1 MIQKL
6 MNKPLLLSPQ
16 GLESINA
23 VEWLPTEIANPLNYE
38 LRNGVA
44 IIPIHGLLTK
54 RRELFSS
61 IFDSTSYEE
70 IAETLY
76 EALDNP
82 KVERILLD
90 IDSPGGEVSGLFDL
104 VDFIFNSRNQ
114 KPIYSV
120 ANDYACSAAYAIAS
134 ATEKIFVTRT
144 SCVGNIG
151 VIATHLDVSEAD
163 KKDGIKFTT
172 VYAGDKKNDL
182 SPHEPLSENAIKD
195 LQAEVDRLYDIFVA
209 TVSRNRYLSESK
221 IRETQAATYFGQ
233 NAVIVG
239 LADELSSNALKEIS
253 AQSLVISK
261 VKIKGENMTEDI
273 NEPEQNGV
281 ESHINEV
288 EKYKA
293 EILEITK
300 LCKLAKSENKI
311 AKFIIDGLTPDQ
323 VKEQLLS
330 MQSQNESK
338 EIVSAIYQKEMN
350 QENPVVAAAKARIK

>member
-6 MNKPLLLSPQ
+6 LNKPLLLSQQ
-16 GLESINA
+16 GFEAINA
-23 VEWLPTEIANPLNYE
+23 IEWLPAETITPLGYE
-38 LRNGVA
+38 LKNSVA

-54 RRELFSS
+54 RTELFSALMGT
-61 IFDSTSYEE
+61 TSYEDIFNAISSAIE
-70 IAETLY
+70 DE
-76 EALDNP
+76 
-82 KVERILLD
+82 KVEKILLD

-144 SCVGNIG
+144 SCVGSIG

-221 IRETQAATYFGQ
+221 IRKTQAATYFGQ
-233 NAVIVG
+233 NAVIAG
-239 LADELSSNALKEIS
+239 LADELSSDALKEIS
-253 AQSLVISK
+253 AQPLVISK

-273 NEPEQNGV
+273 EKAEL
-281 ESHINEV
+281 NEV

-293 EILEITK
+293 EVLEITK
-300 LCKLAKSENKI
+300 LCKLAHAENRISE
-311 AKFIIDGLTPDQ
+311 FIEYGLSAEQ
-323 VKEQLLS
+323 VKEKLLAS
-330 MQSQNESK
+330 VSNTQH
-338 EIVSAIYQKEMN
+338 EIVSAIYQKDERK
-350 QENPVVAAAKARIK
+350 ENPVVAAAKARIK